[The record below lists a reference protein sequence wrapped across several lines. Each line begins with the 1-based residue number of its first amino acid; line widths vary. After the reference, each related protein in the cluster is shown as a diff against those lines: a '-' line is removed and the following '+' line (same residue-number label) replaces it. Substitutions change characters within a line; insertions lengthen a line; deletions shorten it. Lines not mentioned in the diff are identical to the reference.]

1 MGVSAVPAVRR
12 RDWRIA
18 AGLSLLP
25 GAGQLYNG
33 QPRKALFYALA
44 TLLTIGPAVLLITF
58 GERIGAGLLQQKSF
72 ATFLLLALGSVLLFL
87 LVFVLGLYFWASA
100 VVDAW
105 YSARELSAGTPGAE
119 NRWWFFHL

>member
-1 MGVSAVPAVRR
+1 MSALAAVRR

-18 AGLSLLP
+18 AALSIVP
-25 GAGQLYNG
+25 GAGQVYNG
-33 QPRKALFYALA
+33 QPRKAVFYGLA

-58 GERIGAGLLQQKSF
+58 GERVGSSLLQRQSF

-100 VVDAW
+100 VVDAR
-105 YSARELSAGTPGAE
+105 YSARELSAGVPGAD

>member
-1 MGVSAVPAVRR
+1 VGVSAVAAVRR

-18 AGLSLLP
+18 AALSIVP

-33 QPRKALFYALA
+33 QPGKAVFYALA
-44 TLLTIGPAVLLITF
+44 TLFTIGPAIVLITF
-58 GERIGAGLLQQKSF
+58 GERIGSGLLEHQSF

-87 LVFVLGLYFWASA
+87 LTFVLGLYFWASA
-100 VVDAW
+100 VVDAR
-105 YSARELSAGTPGAE
+105 YSARELSDGVPGAD

>member
-1 MGVSAVPAVRR
+1 VPAARR

-18 AGLSLLP
+18 VALSALP

-33 QPRKALFYALA
+33 QPRKAGFYFLA
-44 TLLTIGPAVLLITF
+44 VLLTIGPAVLLITI
-58 GERIGAGLLQQKSF
+58 GERLGSTLLDQKSF
-72 ATFLLLALGSVLLFL
+72 APFLLLALGSVLLFL

-100 VVDAW
+100 VVDAR
-105 YSARELSAGTPGAE
+105 YSARELSAGVPGAD

>member
-1 MGVSAVPAVRR
+1 VAAVRR

-18 AGLSLLP
+18 AALSIVP
-25 GAGQLYNG
+25 GAGQVYNG
-33 QPRKALFYALA
+33 QPRKALFYGLA

-58 GERIGAGLLQQKSF
+58 GERIGSSLLQHQSF

-87 LVFVLGLYFWASA
+87 LVFILGLYFWASA
-100 VVDAW
+100 VVDAR
-105 YSARELSAGTPGAE
+105 YSARELSAGVPGAD

>member
-1 MGVSAVPAVRR
+1 MAALRH

-33 QPRKALFYALA
+33 QPRKALFYGLA

-58 GERIGAGLLQQKSF
+58 GERVGSTLLAHQSF

-87 LVFVLGLYFWASA
+87 LVFVLGLFFWASA
-100 VVDAW
+100 VVDAR
-105 YSARELSAGTPGAE
+105 YSARELSAGVAGAD

>member
-1 MGVSAVPAVRR
+1 MAAVRR

-18 AGLSLLP
+18 AALSIVP

-44 TLLTIGPAVLLITF
+44 TLLTIGPAVVLITF
-58 GERIGAGLLQQKSF
+58 GERIGSGLLEHQSF

-87 LVFVLGLYFWASA
+87 LTFVLGLYFWASA
-100 VVDAW
+100 VVDAR
-105 YSARELSAGTPGAE
+105 YSARELSDGVSGAD

>member
-1 MGVSAVPAVRR
+1 MTAVRR

-18 AGLSLLP
+18 AALSVIP

-33 QPRKALFYALA
+33 QVRKALFYAVA

-58 GERIGAGLLQQKSF
+58 GERLGSGLLERHSF
-72 ATFLLLALGSVLLFL
+72 GPFLLLALGSVLLFL
-87 LVFVLGLYFWASA
+87 LVFILGLYFWASA
-100 VVDAW
+100 VVDAR
-105 YSARELSAGTPGAE
+105 YSARELTAGVPGAD

>member
-1 MGVSAVPAVRR
+1 MSAVAAVRR

-18 AGLSLLP
+18 AALSIVP

-33 QPRKALFYALA
+33 QLRKAAFYGLA

-58 GERIGAGLLQQKSF
+58 GERIGSSLLRSQSF

-100 VVDAW
+100 VVDAR
-105 YSARELSAGTPGAE
+105 YSARELTAGVPGAD

>member
-18 AGLSLLP
+18 AGLSLVP

-33 QPRKALFYALA
+33 QPRKAVFYALA

-58 GERIGAGLLQQKSF
+58 GERIGSGLLQQKSF